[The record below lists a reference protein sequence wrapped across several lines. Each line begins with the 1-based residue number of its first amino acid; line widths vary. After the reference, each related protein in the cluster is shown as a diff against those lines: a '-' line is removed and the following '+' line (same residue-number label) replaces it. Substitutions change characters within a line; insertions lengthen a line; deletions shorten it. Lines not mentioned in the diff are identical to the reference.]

1 MAKYCSEEISS
12 SFSDF
17 PSRLYQRR
25 FKLELIRNHGNL
37 SPWLEN
43 FHRRPQSAAS
53 ERRAN
58 GIVVRGRGSRSHDSR
73 TRAQAL
79 SLRSGENSSSRI
91 SAEKCLHLANLLEE

>member
-58 GIVVRGRGSRSHDSR
+58 GIVVRGRGSRSHDSQ
-73 TRAQAL
+73 TRPRA
-79 SLRSGENSSSRI
+79 SSFTQERRKFFLTNFRRKMSPF
-91 SAEKCLHLANLLEE
+91 SQFT